1 MNIDIKFDNV
11 CNERKDFCI
20 GCNSHF
26 MEVRPM
32 IKDVIVSKHF
42 VKDFKDEEKMNAII
56 KSILDC
62 SHMEFNELHKFE
74 ENING
79 NLVFRA
85 KKESLHI
92 VYCVDKDMRI
102 LFLRAIKNFEE
113 YKKFIENKKEIV
125 MMIESL

>member
-1 MNIDIKFDNV
+1 MNIDIKLDNT

-20 GCNSHF
+20 DCNSHF
-26 MEVRPM
+26 MKVRPM
-32 IKDVIVSKHF
+32 IKDVLVSKHF

-79 NLVFRA
+79 NLIFRA
-85 KKESLHI
+85 KKENLHI
-92 VYCVDKDMRI
+92 VYCVDKNMRI
-102 LFLRAIKNFEE
+102 LFLRTIKNFEE

-125 MMIESL
+125 IMIESL